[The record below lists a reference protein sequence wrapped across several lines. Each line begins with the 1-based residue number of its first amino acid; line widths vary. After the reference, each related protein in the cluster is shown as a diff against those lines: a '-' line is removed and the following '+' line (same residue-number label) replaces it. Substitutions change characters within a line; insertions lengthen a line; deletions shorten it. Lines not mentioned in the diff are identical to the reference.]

1 MTNNTIQDKLNFF
14 ALAGTRDVIYENRM
28 VNNKRRRLSTPIIVK
43 DIEPTK
49 GLGSQNSI
57 QLSLF

>member
-1 MTNNTIQDKLNFF
+1 MTINSIQDKLNFF

-28 VNNKRRRLSTPIIVK
+28 VNNKRRRLSTPVIVK
-43 DIEPTK
+43 DIEANK
-49 GLGSQNSI
+49 GLESKNSI